1 MIFDAEK
8 EVEKI
13 PSDEEILKEE
23 VDELDPED
31 SEIPEESE

>member
-1 MIFDAEK
+1 MIEEEK